1 MKKQRQFCTFHLDQ
15 LFFGIDVLN
24 VQEIIL
30 PQQMTAVPLAPEV
43 ISGLIN
49 LRGQVV
55 TAINLGRWL
64 GIEQKIDNDM
74 RMNVVICT
82 EDEVVSFLV
91 DSIGDVVEPDEDA
104 FEMPPQTLSEDIRD
118 LINGVYKL
126 DNKLLLVMDVDRTI
140 EAFSDSFNE
149 RQDKLAVTE

>member
-64 GIEQKIDNDM
+64 GIEQTIDNE
-74 RMNVVICT
+74 T
-82 EDEVVSFLV
+82 EDECCYLY
-91 DSIGDVVEPDEDA
+91 
-104 FEMPPQTLSEDIRD
+104 R
-118 LINGVYKL
+118 
-126 DNKLLLVMDVDRTI
+126 R
-140 EAFSDSFNE
+140 
-149 RQDKLAVTE
+149 